1 MAIKFGRPIE
11 MRDAPRRQTALA
23 STPLDLAI
31 RPRRNR
37 KAEWAR
43 RLVRENV
50 LTTDDLIWPMFV
62 VDGNN
67 ARTPVA
73 SMPGVDRLTVDQA
86 VRDAERAMKLD
97 IPCIAL
103 FPYTEP
109 SLRDETGSEALNPN
123 NLVCQSVRA
132 IKKEFPELGVLC
144 DVALDPF
151 TSHGHDGLIEDGKI
165 LNDETVAVLV
175 RQALVQAE
183 AGCDVIAP
191 SDMMDGRVGAIRE
204 ALDDAGFLDVQIMS
218 YAAKYASAFYGPFR
232 DAIGSAK
239 TLTGDKRTYQMD
251 SANSDEALR
260 EVELDIAEGADMVM
274 VKPGMPYLDIV
285 RRVKDTFA
293 MPTFV
298 YQVSG
303 EYAMIAGAA
312 NNGWIDG
319 DRAMM
324 ESLLGFKRAGADGI
338 LTYFAPKAA
347 EKIEGGEVTLAV
359 VPANAGTH
367 TPRPIDRTMGLV
379 AFAAMCSGG
388 YGSLRSQGRR
398 EIRAHSRI
406 LHAC

>member
-1 MAIKFGRPIE
+1 MAIKFGRPIDVRE
-11 MRDAPRRQTALA
+11 VSRREAATQAPA
-23 STPLDLAI
+23 LDLTV

-50 LTTDDLIWPMFV
+50 LTSDDLIWPLFV
-62 VDGNN
+62 VDGHN
-67 ARTPVA
+67 ARAHVT
-73 SMPGVDRLTVDQA
+73 SMPGVERLSVDQA
-86 VRDAERAMKLD
+86 VRDAERAMKLN

-103 FPYTEP
+103 FPYTDP
-109 SLRDETGSEALNPN
+109 SLRDPQGSEAVNPD
-123 NLVCQSVRA
+123 NLVCKTVRA
-132 IKKEFPELGVLC
+132 VKKEFPELGILC

-183 AGCDVIAP
+183 AGCDIIAP
-191 SDMMDGRVGAIRE
+191 SDMMDGRVGAIRQ
-204 ALDDAGFLDVQIMS
+204 ALDQAGFLDVQIMA

-274 VKPGMPYLDIV
+274 VKPGMPYLDV
-285 RRVKDTFA
+285 LRRVKDTFA
-293 MPTFV
+293 MPTFA

-303 EYAMIAGAA
+303 EYAMIAAAA

-319 DRAMM
+319 ERAMM
-324 ESLLGFKRAGADGI
+324 ESLLAFKRAGADGI
-338 LTYFAPKAA
+338 LTYFAPQAA
-347 EKIEGGEVTLAV
+347 E
-359 VPANAGTH
+359 
-367 TPRPIDRTMGLV
+367 
-379 AFAAMCSGG
+379 
-388 YGSLRSQGRR
+388 
-398 EIRAHSRI
+398 RI
-406 LHAC
+406 QKHA

>member
-11 MRDAPRRQTALA
+11 VREVARQHATSQTAA
-23 STPLDLAI
+23 LDLTV

-50 LTTDDLIWPMFV
+50 LTTDDLIWPLFV
-62 VDGNN
+62 VDGHN
-67 ARTPVA
+67 ARAPVT
-73 SMPGVDRLTVDQA
+73 SMPGVERLSVDQA
-86 VRDAERAMKLD
+86 VRDAERAMKLN

-109 SLRDETGSEALNPN
+109 SLRDPQGSEAVNPD
-123 NLVCQSVRA
+123 NLVCKTVRA
-132 IKKEFPELGVLC
+132 VKQEFPDLGILC

-151 TSHGHDGLIEDGKI
+151 TSHGHDGLLENGRI
-165 LNDETVAVLV
+165 LNDETVAVLM

-183 AGCDVIAP
+183 AGCDIIAP

-204 ALDDAGFLDVQIMS
+204 ALDQAGHLDVQIMA

-239 TLTGDKRTYQMD
+239 TLSGDKRTYQMD

-274 VKPGMPYLDIV
+274 VKPGMPYLDV
-285 RRVKDTFA
+285 LRRVKDTFA
-293 MPTFV
+293 MPTFA

-303 EYAMIAGAA
+303 EYAMIAAAA

-319 DRAMM
+319 ERAMM
-324 ESLLGFKRAGADGI
+324 ESLLAFKRAGADGI
-338 LTYFAPKAA
+338 LTYFAPQAA
-347 EKIEGGEVTLAV
+347 ERVQK
-359 VPANAGTH
+359 
-367 TPRPIDRTMGLV
+367 
-379 AFAAMCSGG
+379 
-388 YGSLRSQGRR
+388 
-398 EIRAHSRI
+398 
-406 LHAC
+406 HA